1 MVATPEDV
9 NVVVVDGRELRRGWQ
24 AQITRPIVGV
34 ALGVLGIVFIVIGYW
49 GVAHETLVAKQIPY
63 LVSGG
68 IGGMVLVAV
77 GAFLLGTD
85 DVRRQLERVE
95 HLETMVSELHET
107 LLIAQGS
114 ARTPAPAPAQDA
126 TPIITAAGVNGGREP
141 APLPAVPTAGG
152 VVALARGKSY
162 HLTGCTMVAGKQ
174 AEPVDAAAVDER
186 GLAPCPLCDP
196 APALAAAA
204 R

>member
-1 MVATPEDV
+1 MSTSPEDV
-9 NVVVVDGRELRRGWQ
+9 QIVVLDGRDVRRGWR
-24 AQITRPIVGV
+24 AKVTRPIVGIALA
-34 ALGVLGIVFIVIGYW
+34 ALGTIFIIVGYL

-95 HLETMVSELHET
+95 HLETMVNELHRT
-107 LLIAQGS
+107 LLHLRGEAGPPLEAMDAVEATNGASREVTGS
-114 ARTPAPAPAQDA
+114 ASS
-126 TPIITAAGVNGGREP
+126 
-141 APLPAVPTAGG
+141 

-162 HLTGCTMVAGKQ
+162 HLPSCTMVAGKHP
-174 AEPVDAAAVDER
+174 EPVEPETVATR
-186 GLAPCPLCDP
+186 GLSPCPLCDP
-196 APALAAAA
+196 APALVAG
-204 R
+204 

>member
-1 MVATPEDV
+1 VASPEDA
-9 NVVVVDGRELRRGWQ
+9 NVVVVDDRDLRRGWR
-24 AQITRPIVGV
+24 AKVTRPIVGA
-34 ALGVLGIVFIVIGYW
+34 ALGVLGVVFIVIGYW

-95 HLETMVSELHET
+95 QLETMVGELHQA
-107 LLIAQGS
+107 LLTAHDTATAAPTTATAQ
-114 ARTPAPAPAQDA
+114 
-126 TPIITAAGVNGGREP
+126 PIITAAGPNGGVTASPVVP
-141 APLPAVPTAGG
+141 AAGG

-162 HLTGCTMVAGKQ
+162 HLAGCTMVSGKQ
-174 AEPVDAAAVDER
+174 AEPVDAATVDER

-196 APALAAAA
+196 APALAS

>member
-1 MVATPEDV
+1 MVASAEDA
-9 NVVVVDGRELRRGWQ
+9 NVVVVDDRDLRRGWR
-24 AQITRPIVGV
+24 AKVTRPIVGA
-34 ALGVLGIVFIVIGYW
+34 ALGVLGVVFIVVGYW

-107 LLIAQGS
+107 LLIAQGAALS
-114 ARTPAPAPAQDA
+114 SPAPATPA
-126 TPIITAAGVNGGREP
+126 TPIITAAGPNGGVS
-141 APLPAVPTAGG
+141 LPAVPAPEG

-162 HLTGCTMVAGKQ
+162 HLAACTMVAGKQ
-174 AEPVDAAAVDER
+174 VEAVDAATVDER

-196 APALAAAA
+196 APALAG

>member
-95 HLETMVSELHET
+95 HLETMVGELHEA
-107 LLIAQGS
+107 LLIAQGGS
-114 ARTPAPAPAQDA
+114 AARSSAPTPQGQAAPIIAPAGA
-126 TPIITAAGVNGGREP
+126 NG
-141 APLPAVPTAGG
+141 APSAPQPVVPAVGG
-152 VVALARGKSY
+152 VVALPRGKSY
-162 HLTGCTMVAGKQ
+162 HLPACTMVAGKQ
-174 AEPVDAAAVDER
+174 VEAVDAATVDER

-196 APALAAAA
+196 APALAA